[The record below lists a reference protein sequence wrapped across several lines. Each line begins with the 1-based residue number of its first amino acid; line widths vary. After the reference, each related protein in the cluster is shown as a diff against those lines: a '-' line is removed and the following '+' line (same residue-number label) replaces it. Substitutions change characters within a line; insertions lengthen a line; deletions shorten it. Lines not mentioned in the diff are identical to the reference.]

1 MTSVKVTAIARDE
14 EAADPDV
21 AGTLRGTTV
30 PKPPTVK
37 TANARIPIAACRQ
50 MESDLFFNTSP
61 EKLKPVSTR
70 QDPSRCACRTRT
82 PDIGVACANLG
93 DLNAG

>member
-1 MTSVKVTAIARDE
+1 MTSVKVTAVALDE
-14 EAADPDV
+14 DAADPDV
-21 AGTLRGTTV
+21 AGRLRGTTV

-37 TANARIPIAACRQ
+37 TGNARIPIAACPQ
-50 MESDLFFNTSP
+50 MDPIFSSTSP
-61 EKLKPVSTR
+61 TKLKPVSTR